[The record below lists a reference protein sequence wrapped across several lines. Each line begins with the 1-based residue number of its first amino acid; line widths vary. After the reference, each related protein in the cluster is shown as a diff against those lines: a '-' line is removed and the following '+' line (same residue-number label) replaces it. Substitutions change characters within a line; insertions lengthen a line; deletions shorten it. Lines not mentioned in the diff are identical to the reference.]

1 MLEASG
7 WRISQH
13 PSNSLIFWSSER
25 KPLHFSSENG
35 HYLRWKMTA
44 INWVKNSINL
54 HWDWFAASKQIHINN
69 NKQKQLKLNIN
80 LLWINSQLKLIP
92 DSEFIDLRYLMDHK
106 CNRFAIW
113 WSIDW
118 FYRFTALISF
128 NSSSFCCLLILSL
141 IYLLSFKFNY
151 VLSLVFFDFI
161 IYSIFI
167 FILINFHLFFIDF
180 SSFYWF
186 FYSMGSNF

>member
-1 MLEASG
+1 MLEASVR
-7 WRISQH
+7 RISQH

-25 KPLHFSSENG
+25 KPLHFSNENG

-106 CNRFAIW
+106 CNRFAILM
-113 WSIDW
+113 ID
-118 FYRFTALISF
+118 R
-128 NSSSFCCLLILSL
+128 LILSIYCSNFIQFFFVLFSYWFYLWFISYLSNL
-141 IYLLSFKFNY
+141 IMFY
-151 VLSLVFFDFI
+151 
-161 IYSIFI
+161 
-167 FILINFHLFFIDF
+167 HLFSLI
-180 SSFYWF
+180 S
-186 FYSMGSNF
+186 